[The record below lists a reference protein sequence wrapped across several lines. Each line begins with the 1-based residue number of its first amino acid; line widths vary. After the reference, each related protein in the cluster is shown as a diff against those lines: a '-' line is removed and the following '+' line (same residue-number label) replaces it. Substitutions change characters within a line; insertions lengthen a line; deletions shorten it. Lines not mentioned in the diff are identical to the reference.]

1 MQLRSLPAVLY
12 NFQFTLLFSVFLLYR
27 RPPRWVFPA
36 VWIPLKVLQSVR
48 PQPALVCVCWGGGGM
63 CVWMERPVQPALINV
78 SPC

>member
-48 PQPALVCVCWGGGGM
+48 QALVCGWLFGVEWIWRERGGTALTHA
-63 CVWMERPVQPALINV
+63 CVSL
-78 SPC
+78 C